1 MSTETS
7 YYVPEQ
13 SKLPIIAATGM
24 GLMAFGAASWVIEGG
39 TSTLFFLGTL
49 IMAGVMYKWWATVI
63 DENMRGMANAQLKHS
78 YVLGMLWFIFS
89 ELMFF
94 ACFFGALFYVRVLAN
109 AWIGG
114 EAAIGIF
121 DDTPTTAAAANAVH
135 LWPGYVTA
143 WPPMITP
150 DEAVNGDSARFIG
163 PDQNMSFPGW
173 GRVLH
178 WLPLWNTI
186 ILLTSSVTVHIA
198 HVALKDENR
207 KKFVTWLGIT
217 VALGFIFLVLQAEE
231 YIEAYQHMGLTLES
245 GIYGTTFFMLT
256 GFHGMHVTLGTVMLL
271 IQWLR
276 SLKGHF
282 TYDDQFGFEAASWY
296 WHFVDVVWV
305 GLFLFVYILA

>member
-24 GLMAFGAASWVIEGG
+24 GLMAFGAATWVIEGG

>member
-207 KKFVTWLGIT
+207 KKFITWLGIT